1 MDENMLW
8 HHFAIRLGL
17 ALILGSLIG
26 AERQLRQRTAGL
38 RTNALVAAGAAMFV
52 MLTALTAGTADGSF
66 RIAGQVVSGIG
77 FLGAGVILRH
87 GDSVTGLN
95 TAATLWCSAAIGT
108 LAAYGMYGAAII
120 GTIGVIAAHVGL
132 RPVGR
137 AINRRTGTSDVEIT
151 YLFRLGART
160 DQGPHVRALLLE
172 SLRGQPLLLKSLKSD
187 KVDHTDKVEIRATL
201 TSTGLQNSLLEDI
214 LSRFSLEPWVS
225 GGSWEILGENELP
238 PQRRRIE
245 EGD

>member
-1 MDENMLW
+1 MLW

-26 AERQLRQRTAGL
+26 AERQWRQRTAGL

-52 MLTALTAGTADGSF
+52 MLTALTAGTADVSF
-66 RIAGQVVSGIG
+66 RVAGQVVSGIG

-87 GDSVTGLN
+87 GASVTGLN

-108 LAAYGMYGAAII
+108 LAGYGMYDSAITGA
-120 GTIGVIAAHVGL
+120 IGVIAAHVGL

-137 AINRRTGTSDVEIT
+137 AINRRTRTSDVEIT
-151 YLFRLGART
+151 YLFRIGART

-172 SLRGQPLLLKSLKSD
+172 ALRGQPLLLKSLKSD
-187 KVDHTDKVEIRATL
+187 DVDHTDKVEIRAML
-201 TSTGLQNSLLEDI
+201 TSTDRQNSLLEDI
-214 LSRFSLEPWVS
+214 VSRVSLEPWVI
-225 GGSWEILGENELP
+225 GVGWEILGENEFENDRP
-238 PQRRRIE
+238 
-245 EGD
+245 GWS